1 VVPIGEAV
9 FIQFGADGW
18 RAQVGRGRARVSD
31 QIARQD
37 HSSGSWEDE
46 GMGEVVTEIECGAAD
61 ADARGIFLRE
71 LGLDASK
78 AGSAAS
84 RQSPRWEH
92 CAPPT

>member
-1 VVPIGEAV
+1 
-9 FIQFGADGW
+9 
-18 RAQVGRGRARVSD
+18 
-31 QIARQD
+31 
-37 HSSGSWEDE
+37 
-46 GMGEVVTEIECGAAD
+46 MGEVVTEIECGAAD

-84 RQSPRWEH
+84 RQSPLWEH